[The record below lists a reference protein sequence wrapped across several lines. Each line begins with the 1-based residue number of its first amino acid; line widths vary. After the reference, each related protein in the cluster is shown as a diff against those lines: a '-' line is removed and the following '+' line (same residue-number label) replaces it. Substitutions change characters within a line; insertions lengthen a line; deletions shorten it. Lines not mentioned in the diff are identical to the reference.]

1 MNSDEHRDEPER
13 LVKVVIDTNG
23 HWSGIASESLWAAP
37 TDDGYYELRNS
48 PFYAYGLSWGDVV
61 EALPF
66 GDDAAGQRLR
76 FQTVMRRGG
85 HRTVRVIFADADEVE
100 RTRVLA
106 QLNELGAS
114 HEHATGR
121 LYAIDVMPDAS
132 YDDVTHALGE
142 WESQGLLGWELGS
155 DQV

>member
-1 MNSDEHRDEPER
+1 MPRARRPVAWARRGRTSCGCFVRICEGHASCSTLTRRTKGERSPTTAMTSDEHRDGPER

-37 TDDGYYELRNS
+37 TDDGYYQLRNS

-76 FQTVMRRGG
+76 FQTVMRRG
-85 HRTVRVIFADADEVE
+85 
-100 RTRVLA
+100 
-106 QLNELGAS
+106 
-114 HEHATGR
+114 
-121 LYAIDVMPDAS
+121 
-132 YDDVTHALGE
+132 
-142 WESQGLLGWELGS
+142 
-155 DQV
+155 